1 MAKYTL
7 LDTPGLGDLEM
18 LLPAWAGKLNASSV
32 KGRKV
37 ALVLMVFKA
46 ALRPTAQDKTN
57 FLIMQEAIKEI
68 QPENICHV
76 MTFVDEN
83 PKRYTI
89 EKEMEFLEQL
99 YKFLPGQVAPKQ
111 ENVFLFK
118 GEGDSSLPETTP
130 EELDQWLA
138 SIIPAKLAK
147 VTDEFS
153 YENYIQKVEGT
164 GDPVL
169 IKMLKDELE

>member
-1 MAKYTL
+1 
-7 LDTPGLGDLEM
+7 
-18 LLPAWAGKLNASSV
+18 
-32 KGRKV
+32 
-37 ALVLMVFKA
+37 
-46 ALRPTAQDKTN
+46 
-57 FLIMQEAIKEI
+57 
-68 QPENICHV
+68 
-76 MTFVDEN
+76 MTFIDEN

-99 YKFLPGQVAPKQ
+99 YKFLPGQAAPKQ

-118 GEGDSSLPETTP
+118 GEGDSSVPETTP
-130 EELDQWLA
+130 EELDQWLT
-138 SIIPAKLAK
+138 SIIPTKLAK